1 MENESPDNHS
11 AQTDPDENH
20 PYDQLTPDCIISAVE
35 SQGYLSDARILG
47 LNSYE
52 NRVYQVGIEE
62 QSPLIA
68 KFYRPARWTD
78 EQITEEHQFT
88 LELAALEIP
97 VVPPIVNDQSQT
109 LMEYGGFRFSLYSR
123 QGGHTPELDNL
134 DNLVVLGRFLGR
146 IHAAGSQSLFTHR
159 PTVDIQSYGTDSVN
173 FLSGGIQNDS
183 INNNNTND
191 VTGNSFY
198 DNQAIDDDNFGNTVA
213 DSAQEALNDNIGNS
227 FFDDSDS
234 DNRFNQ
240 MESENNQ
247 DDQLAEQIDKAKP
260 TEEFIPPELRDAYRS
275 LTEDLLDRIQERFD
289 SISYRTIRLHG
300 DCHPSNILWREDRPH
315 FVDFDDARNGPAIQ
329 DVWMLLSGS
338 RSHRTNQISKIME
351 GYSQFYD
358 FDPSEL
364 SLIESLRSLRIM
376 QYAAWLARRW
386 SDPAFPRNFPW
397 FNTTRYWS
405 DHILEL
411 REQLAA
417 MEEPSLELKK

>member
-1 MENESPDNHS
+1 MEHESS
-11 AQTDPDENH
+11 TDPDAQIHSENHH

-52 NRVYQVGIEE
+52 NRVYQVGIEDK
-62 QSPLIA
+62 SPLIA
-68 KFYRPARWTD
+68 KFYRPARWTS
-78 EQITEEHQFT
+78 EQIIEEHQFT

-97 VVPPIVNDQSQT
+97 VVPPLVNDQSQT
-109 LMEYGGFRFSLYSR
+109 LMEYNGFRFSLYPR

-146 IHAAGSQSLFTHR
+146 IHAAGSQSLFAHR
-159 PTVDIQSYGTDSVN
+159 PTVDIQSYGINSVN
-173 FLSGGIQNDS
+173 FLSGGIQNDLDQ
-183 INNNNTND
+183 NL
-191 VTGNSFY
+191 GNSGNGNGNF
-198 DNQAIDDDNFGNTVA
+198 NQDDQPFDEDNFGNTFFDDGDTVI
-213 DSAQEALNDNIGNS
+213 DDNIGNS
-227 FFDDSDS
+227 LPVDTDAPYS
-234 DNRFNQ
+234 FN
-240 MESENNQ
+240 S
-247 DDQLAEQIDKAKP
+247 DDQASQTQDIEQLDSSKP
-260 TEEFIPPELRDAYRS
+260 TEEFIPPELRDAYCS
-275 LTEDLLDRIQERFD
+275 LTEDLLERIQQRFD
-289 SISYRTIRLHG
+289 AVSYKTIRLHG

-329 DVWMLLSGS
+329 DLWMLLSGS
-338 RSHRTNQISKIME
+338 RSHQTSQITKIIE

-358 FDPSEL
+358 FDPAEL
-364 SLIESLRSLRIM
+364 GLIESLRSLRIM

-411 REQLAA
+411 REQLAV
-417 MEEPSLELKK
+417 MEEPTLKLK